1 MVNKNYIIFDREL
14 RPFFNNSEKIQK
26 YETNKWRS
34 NHWKLI
40 NGASESSFY
49 PSLKIK
55 RCVQVLVLKVEV
67 NVQVLVLKV
76 EVNGKEI
83 FSQKKTNYEIQIFNS
98 KIQESFKYH
107 RGKYSTNY

>member
-67 NVQVLVLKV
+67 N
-76 EVNGKEI
+76 GKEI
-83 FSQKKTNYEIQIFNS
+83 FSQTKTNYEIQIFNS
-98 KIQESFKYH
+98 KIQ
-107 RGKYSTNY
+107 

>member
-67 NVQVLVLKV
+67 N
-76 EVNGKEI
+76 GKEI
-83 FSQKKTNYEIQIFNS
+83 FSQTKTNYEIQIFNS

-107 RGKYSTNY
+107 MGKYSTNY

>member
-14 RPFFNNSEKIQK
+14 RPFFNKTEKIQK

-67 NVQVLVLKV
+67 N
-76 EVNGKEI
+76 GKEI
-83 FSQKKTNYEIQIFNS
+83 FSQTKTNYEIQIFNS

>member
-67 NVQVLVLKV
+67 N
-76 EVNGKEI
+76 GKEI
-83 FSQKKTNYEIQIFNS
+83 FSQTKTNYEIQIFNS

>member
-55 RCVQVLVLKVEV
+55 RCVQVLVLKV
-67 NVQVLVLKV
+67 Q
-76 EVNGKEI
+76 VNGKEI
-83 FSQKKTNYEIQIFNS
+83 FSQTKTNYEIQIFNS
-98 KIQESFKYH
+98 KIQEPFKYH

>member
-67 NVQVLVLKV
+67 N
-76 EVNGKEI
+76 GKEI
-83 FSQKKTNYEIQIFNS
+83 FSQTKTNYEIQIFNS
-98 KIQESFKYH
+98 KIQESFKYY

>member
-67 NVQVLVLKV
+67 N
-76 EVNGKEI
+76 GKEI
-83 FSQKKTNYEIQIFNS
+83 FSQTKTNYEIQIFNS

-107 RGKYSTNY
+107 RGKYSTNS

>member
-55 RCVQVLVLKVEV
+55 RCVQVLVLKV
-67 NVQVLVLKV
+67 Q
-76 EVNGKEI
+76 VNGKEI
-83 FSQKKTNYEIQIFNS
+83 FSQTKTNYEIQIFNS

>member
-14 RPFFNNSEKIQK
+14 RPFFNNSEKRQK

-67 NVQVLVLKV
+67 N
-76 EVNGKEI
+76 GKEI
-83 FSQKKTNYEIQIFNS
+83 FSQTKTNYEIQIFNS

>member
-55 RCVQVLVLKVEV
+55 RCVQVV
-67 NVQVLVLKV
+67 VLKV

-83 FSQKKTNYEIQIFNS
+83 FSQTKTNYEIQIFNS
-98 KIQESFKYH
+98 KIQEPFKCH
-107 RGKYSTNY
+107 RGKHSTNYLNIFRTL